1 MRQFVNVAANS
12 ILQHFQARVNY
23 LDLLTSLGTTA
34 EEWFRIE
41 LLDVLRAIPA
51 ITITATNQQ
60 VRNAANRPDFT
71 LNLFAHEL
79 LLELKVLPKDRNYP
93 YGWQRFQA
101 GKNNKKDFQHLV
113 SGVRQGIIYV
123 YWPDLADWQGCRA
136 NIETAYSVECV
147 SQDQIACGAGHTILS
162 YWGLV
167 RDDAQPGAAALSLD
181 STEGASK
188 Q

>member
-23 LDLLTSLGTTA
+23 LDLLMSLDTTA

-41 LLDVLRAIPA
+41 LLSVLRAIPA

-60 VRNAANRPDFT
+60 AQNTADRPDFK
-71 LNLFAHEL
+71 LDLFAREL
-79 LLELKVLPKDRNYP
+79 LLELKVLPKGRNYP

-113 SGVRQGIIYV
+113 SGLRQGVIYV
-123 YWPDLADWQGCRA
+123 YWPDLADWKGCRA
-136 NIETAYSVECV
+136 NIENTYPVGCV
-147 SQDQIACGAGHTILS
+147 RQDQIACAAGHTILS
-162 YWGLV
+162 YWGSGP
-167 RDDAQPGAAALSLD
+167 R
-181 STEGASK
+181 
-188 Q
+188 